1 MTSRLLMGL
10 SVFSIAMV
18 ILIFA
23 AAVQYVEDKAET
35 AARLRRWE
43 RKVNQA
49 YRDDPDAALG
59 RV

>member
-23 AAVQYVEDKAET
+23 VLVQYFEERSEE
-35 AARLRRWE
+35 AAKLRRWE